1 MPKLVRNS
9 SATSRS
15 GERSRPYAR
24 SVTLISAI
32 ALSSCVPTLDM
43 LDHRHSQGKK
53 REWLKAGGSLLAEV
67 GLADPRVAR
76 EIRRRAFG
84 DDAPLLEDVRP
95 GGDRERL
102 DDVLLDQQHRDAVG
116 VDAGDDL
123 EHLIDDLWREP
134 ERWLVEQQE
143 SRHGHQR
150 PTDGDHLLLPAG
162 ERAGEL
168 SPALAQGRKGRVD
181 PLEAPA
187 AQPPRW
193 RRVAADLQVLLDG
206 HGRKEAAAFG
216 DERDAV
222 AAEVV
227 RRYRRQIATV
237 EADGSG
243 PDRQEAGDRVDQ
255 CRLAG
260 AVRSHHG
267 DEVARADA
275 ERHVPD
281 GDGVAVGHFEVLDL
295 KHRPFRDTPARPPG
309 RA

>member
-123 EHLIDDLWREP
+123 EHLIDDLGRQT
-134 ERWLVEQQE
+134 ERRLVEQQE
-143 SRHGHQR
+143 PRHGHQR
-150 PTDGDHLLLPAG
+150 TPDRDHLLLTAR
-162 ERAGEL
+162 ERAGQRA
-168 SPALAQGRKGRVD
+168 PALAQDWKRRVD
-181 PLEAPA
+181 SLEALSPSLA
-187 AQPPRW
+187 RR
-193 RRVAADLQVLLDG
+193 RRVAADLEVFFHRHRREEPATLG
-206 HGRKEAAAFG
+206 NEREA
-216 DERDAV
+216 V
-222 AAEVV
+222 PAELM
-227 RRYRRQIATV
+227 RRHRRQLASV
-237 EADGSG
+237 ET
-243 PDRQEAGDRVDQ
+243 DRARAGRQKAGDRVDE
-255 CRLAG
+255 RGLAG
-260 AVRSHHG
+260 A
-267 DEVARADA
+267 
-275 ERHVPD
+275 
-281 GDGVAVGHFEVLDL
+281 
-295 KHRPFRDTPARPPG
+295 
-309 RA
+309 